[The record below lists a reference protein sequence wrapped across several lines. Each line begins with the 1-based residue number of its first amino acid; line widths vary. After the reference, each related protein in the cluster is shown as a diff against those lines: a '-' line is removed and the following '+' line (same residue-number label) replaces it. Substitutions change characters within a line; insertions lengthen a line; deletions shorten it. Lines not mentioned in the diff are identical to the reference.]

1 VDARVADVV
10 SRSPNAPLQLGP
22 GAAAIEAAVA
32 LALARESIVVIST
45 SPPRIVGG
53 YGIIALIRGADN
65 PWTALYVTRAVE
77 VSWTPVYARPDEQIM
92 DVVDR
97 MRSSGH
103 YNALVMEGDRIS
115 GLLTTLDLA
124 RFLHSIG
131 ALRGKAP
138 VGSAIVGIDPDAS
151 LGAAMDLMIGRGLR
165 RLAISGTDFMVSD
178 RSLMRGALDGGLLL
192 RLRDDPVGALS
203 GPVSGY
209 GYMLERPAVLP
220 GGADAHSALDMLLR
234 SSDRVLVTDDRGTV
248 ITPWDLSIRYLLS
261 DPRSASATPRPL
273 GHAGE
278 SGPAPPS
285 DTAETFI
292 LCAIAHKGGVMGMW
306 GPMNGRR
313 GRGWCGG
320 PGYWPGPWY
329 GPGWGLWWPHGWDP
343 YPVAGPYPAPGFPQP
358 DVGYLEAY
366 ARQLEDE
373 LSRVRSRIDE
383 LRRQSRG

>member
-1 VDARVADVV
+1 MDARVADVV

-65 PWTALYVTRAVE
+65 PWTALYMARAVD

-138 VGSAIVGIDPDAS
+138 VGSAIVGIDPDVS
-151 LGAAMDLMIGRGLR
+151 LGAAMDLMIERGLR

-178 RSLMRGALDGGLLL
+178 RSLMRGSARRRPPPEAQGRSCG
-192 RLRDDPVGALS
+192 GAL
-203 GPVSGY
+203 
-209 GYMLERPAVLP
+209 RPRL
-220 GGADAHSALDMLLR
+220 G
-234 SSDRVLVTDDRGTV
+234 
-248 ITPWDLSIRYLLS
+248 IRLHAREAGRP
-261 DPRSASATPRPL
+261 PR
-273 GHAGE
+273 
-278 SGPAPPS
+278 
-285 DTAETFI
+285 
-292 LCAIAHKGGVMGMW
+292 
-306 GPMNGRR
+306 GRR
-313 GRGWCGG
+313 CALG
-320 PGYWPGPWY
+320 
-329 GPGWGLWWPHGWDP
+329 
-343 YPVAGPYPAPGFPQP
+343 
-358 DVGYLEAY
+358 VGYPPEV
-366 ARQLEDE
+366 E
-373 LSRVRSRIDE
+373 RSRPGD
-383 LRRQSRG
+383 G